1 MCASVQ
7 HALMTTNIR
16 VMRTLSFYRCS
27 SLVKDAHQPVTHL
40 RMMSAVRQRL
50 LCFVFLSV
58 CVCSMETINNQ
69 ATLVISVLK
78 LEDCSAPP
86 TLGFLLLFQL
96 YAN

>member
-1 MCASVQ
+1 
-7 HALMTTNIR
+7 
-16 VMRTLSFYRCS
+16 
-27 SLVKDAHQPVTHL
+27 
-40 RMMSAVRQRL
+40 
-50 LCFVFLSV
+50 
-58 CVCSMETINNQ
+58 METINNQ